1 MRPFS
6 LLTQDLKDDLMR
18 ERIAA
23 ARAVFDKS
31 SKMFLT
37 CAGVCM
43 DSTCSMVE
51 VHALPNWVKAVEGN

>member
-1 MRPFS
+1 
-6 LLTQDLKDDLMR
+6 MR

-37 CAGVCM
+37 CA
-43 DSTCSMVE
+43 E
-51 VHALPNWVKAVEGN
+51 VHAQGIMVHVVLVGRHG